1 MRELLERICGGEH
14 LTQAQSA
21 AVFGSMV
28 SGELQ
33 PVEISALLIGLR
45 AKGEHP
51 GEIAGAAQALL
62 ASATPFPSPGY
73 PLADTCGTGGDG
85 ADTINVSTAAAF
97 VAAELGVPVAKHGNR
112 SVSSRC
118 GSADVLERLGVD
130 IEAAPATAR
139 RCLDETGVCFLYAPR
154 YHAGLRHAMPVRR
167 TLAVRT
173 LMNLVGPLV
182 NPAAPAFQVMGTADA
197 RLLVP
202 LAFALGFIGRKAALV
217 VHGSGLDEI
226 AVHGPTS
233 AALYRSGAVLEIDIA
248 PEQAGL
254 PRFPLDELRG
264 GDPAENAGALA
275 AVLGG
280 RGAPAHAA
288 AVAMNAGALLWIAG
302 AAADLRGGVEAAL
315 AAIRSGRCL
324 DRLRRMAEVSRGA

>member
-14 LTQAQSA
+14 LTREQSA
-21 AVFGSMV
+21 AVFGSLV
-28 SGELQ
+28 AGRLA

-45 AKGEHP
+45 TKGEQP

-62 ASATPFPSPGY
+62 ASAAPFPSPTY

-85 ADTINVSTAAAF
+85 ARTINVSTAAAF

-112 SVSSRC
+112 SISSRC

-130 IEAAPATAR
+130 IEAPPETAR
-139 RCLDETGVCFLYAPR
+139 LCLDAAGVCFLYAPS
-154 YHAGLRHAMPVRR
+154 YHAGLRHAMPVRQA
-167 TLAVRT
+167 LAVRT

-182 NPAAPAFQVMGTADA
+182 NPARPAYQVMGVYDPKLT
-197 RLLVP
+197 VP
-202 LAFALGFIGRKAALV
+202 MAFALGFVGRRAALV

-226 AVHGPTS
+226 AVHGPTC
-233 AALYRSGAVLEIDIA
+233 AALYRNGAVLEIDIA
-248 PEQAGL
+248 PEQVGL
-254 PRFPLDELRG
+254 SRFPVEALRG
-264 GDPAENAGALA
+264 GDPKENANALVA
-275 AVLGG
+275 LLGG
-280 RGAPAHAA
+280 HGPAAHEAV
-288 AVAMNAGALLWIAG
+288 VAMNAGALVWIAG